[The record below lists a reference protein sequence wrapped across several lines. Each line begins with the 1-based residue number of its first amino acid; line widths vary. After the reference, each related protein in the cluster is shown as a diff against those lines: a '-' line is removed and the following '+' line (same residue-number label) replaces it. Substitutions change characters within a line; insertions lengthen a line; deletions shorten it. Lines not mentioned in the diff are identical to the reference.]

1 MRVNWEIASR
11 KGKAVACARSAEML
25 RVDLAKTKI
34 PEETEE
40 GVVDFHALRVTY
52 ITNMA
57 RSGVHPKVAQLL
69 ARHSTMELTMK
80 VYTKLNPTD
89 VSGAVDAIFQGHKNL
104 VPNETS

>member
-1 MRVNWEIASR
+1 
-11 KGKAVACARSAEML
+11 ML
-25 RVDLAKTKI
+25 RVDLAKAKI

-80 VYTKLNPTD
+80 AYTKLNPTD
-89 VSGAVDAIFQGHKNL
+89 VSGAVDAIFKGTNRAQKLGSKRNI
-104 VPNETS
+104 VKQRETRKATQNKSA